1 MQVFLSYRRD
11 DAAGHAGRLTDALEA
26 TLGDAAVFQ
35 DVEAI
40 APGKDFAAE
49 IDAALARSEALLVVI
64 GPRWLDARTADG
76 ERRLDDPEDFVRLE
90 ITRALERGIRVL
102 PVLVGGA
109 RMPGIADLPSV
120 LQPLARLQAFE
131 LSDARWSYDTDRILA
146 ALGAK
151 RPAPPGR
158 RRVLR
163 IAGVVLAIDA
173 AAIGAWL
180 LLRDRPDVGGAWRLP
195 SGSTWVVARQGE
207 AFAIEET
214 HYESREVWKRGTGR
228 LSGRT
233 LEYELRYVFER
244 DTRERGRVEL
254 SDDARVLRGEAEQLP
269 GGRREPI
276 TLTR

>member
-26 TLGDAAVFQ
+26 VLGDDAVFQ

-40 APGKDFAAE
+40 APGKDFIAE
-49 IDAALARSEALLVVI
+49 IDAALARSQALLVVI
-64 GPRWLDARTADG
+64 GPRWLDARDAGG
-76 ERRLDDPEDFVRLE
+76 ERRLDDPQDFVRLE

-109 RMPGIADLPSV
+109 KMPGLADLPAV

-131 LSDARWSYDTDRILA
+131 LSDARWSYDTDRILS

-163 IAGVVLAIDA
+163 IAAIVLAIDA

-180 LLRDRPDVGGAWRLP
+180 LLRDRPDVGGTWRLP
-195 SGSTWVVARQGE
+195 SGSTWVITRQGD
-207 AFAIEET
+207 ALAIEET

-228 LSGRT
+228 ISGHM

-244 DTRERGRVEL
+244 DARERGRVDL
-254 SDDARVLRGEAEQLP
+254 SDDGRVLRGEAEQLP